1 MSTMQEDKIIDAVF
15 RLGKD
20 YNQPVGDSLYIPELN
35 LVEFKRINRM
45 LHTYF
50 KDNKEFHFLKVFDT
64 NDDITFDTT
73 DLIVTDLFDNYI
85 DTIQERL
92 FKIITS
98 TGKKYLCFFSDVY
111 QLEYIWELV
120 NKEVPDVEDVVE
132 DEDEDEDEI

>member
-1 MSTMQEDKIIDAVF
+1 MSTRQEDKIIDAIF

-35 LVEFKRINRM
+35 LVEFKRVNRM
-45 LHTYF
+45 LRTYF
-50 KDNKEFHFLKVFDT
+50 KYNKEFHFLKVFDT
-64 NDDITFDTT
+64 NDDITFNAT

-92 FKIITS
+92 FRIITS
-98 TGKKYLCFFSDVY
+98 AGKKYLCFFSDVY

-120 NKEVPDVEDVVE
+120 NKEVEEEVEDIE
-132 DEDEDEDEI
+132 KDEEEDEI